1 VFYTDEIQ
9 DFMLEYKKDPTNL
22 VLIFLVI
29 YVGGCMLFVPPN
41 GVLIIVAYIFSKV
54 WGTTWG

>member
-1 VFYTDEIQ
+1 
-9 DFMLEYKKDPTNL
+9 MLEYKKDPTNL